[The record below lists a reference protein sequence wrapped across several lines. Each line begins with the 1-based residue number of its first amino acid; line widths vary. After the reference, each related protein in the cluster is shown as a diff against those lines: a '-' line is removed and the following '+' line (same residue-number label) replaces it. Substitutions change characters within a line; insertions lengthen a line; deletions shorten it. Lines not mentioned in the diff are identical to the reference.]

1 MVGKIKRV
9 RQKLHHEAVKLTQET
24 REKSGNSARESVKLP
39 EPGGLLILKP
49 PVVNTYTLK
58 HVDTEEKIKKLNGEA
73 PVKRWNVR
81 SSSIFAETKIS
92 PEALVQSLDLDATQ
106 SPVPIQKGDQD
117 ATGASSASP
126 APERRRKPKFRAS
139 ENDVLVTEVL
149 RNRRHLFGNASKPC
163 PARKAIWQEITAK
176 INRLGV
182 WPRDRL
188 EVQKRWFD
196 IRANVRKK
204 ANTLHDSLAPDGSP
218 PSDPLTLRDQ
228 RILATFNLR
237 VFKGFHIAYYTVHGV
252 NSVTK
257 QDSDNDDDEPQEP
270 GRITAVTVEE
280 GQLPQPMEEEIQDLV
295 GGISVPKEE
304 EGLSPPPSSSASC
317 TPPALECPIGPPTR
331 LFDAPPVPPPVA
343 PCPTTASSVPQHQP
357 PSLRMPGTPRGQS
370 IEDVHSNVGRLM
382 QLQQETNA
390 IMGRVE
396 THLADMASSL
406 RLMVQAFLQ
415 VSACT
420 SMGPQVPSSEMCSP
434 PPEFH
439 PASCSSTSCSPGISL
454 SPKASPSLPL
464 GLPTFAPS
472 SDSSLLHGV
481 QSTDWNKKIP

>member
-58 HVDTEEKIKKLNGEA
+58 HVDTEEKIKKLNVEA

-106 SPVPIQKGDQD
+106 SPVPIQK
-117 ATGASSASP
+117 
-126 APERRRKPKFRAS
+126 
-139 ENDVLVTEVL
+139 
-149 RNRRHLFGNASKPC
+149 
-163 PARKAIWQEITAK
+163 
-176 INRLGV
+176 
-182 WPRDRL
+182 
-188 EVQKRWFD
+188 
-196 IRANVRKK
+196 
-204 ANTLHDSLAPDGSP
+204 
-218 PSDPLTLRDQ
+218 
-228 RILATFNLR
+228 
-237 VFKGFHIAYYTVHGV
+237 
-252 NSVTK
+252 
-257 QDSDNDDDEPQEP
+257 DSDNDDDEPQEP
-270 GRITAVTVEE
+270 GRITAVSVEE

-343 PCPTTASSVPQHQP
+343 PCPTAASSVPQHQP
-357 PSLRMPGTPRGQS
+357 PSLRMPRTPRGQS

-420 SMGPQVPSSEMCSP
+420 SMGPQVPNSEMCSP

-439 PASCSSTSCSPGISL
+439 PASCSSTSRSPGISL